1 MTSSRDDVPGG
12 GRTPTA
18 ERPVL
23 TLIGQDGNAFNILG
37 KARRALLLAGRGD
50 EWGAF
55 QAEATSGDYDH
66 LLATVMD
73 WFEVE

>member
-12 GRTPTA
+12 GRRLIA

-23 TLIGQDGNAFNILG
+23 TLIGQDGNAFAILG

-55 QAEATSGDYDH
+55 QAEATSADCDH
-66 LLATVMD
+66 LLAVVME
-73 WFEVE
+73 WFEVG

>member
-1 MTSSRDDVPGG
+1 MTPNEDLVPGA
-12 GRTPTA
+12 GRTPLA
-18 ERPVL
+18 DRPVL
-23 TLIGQDGNAFNILG
+23 TLIGQDGNAFAVLG

-55 QAEATSGDYDH
+55 EAEATCGNYDH
-66 LLATVMD
+66 LLATVME